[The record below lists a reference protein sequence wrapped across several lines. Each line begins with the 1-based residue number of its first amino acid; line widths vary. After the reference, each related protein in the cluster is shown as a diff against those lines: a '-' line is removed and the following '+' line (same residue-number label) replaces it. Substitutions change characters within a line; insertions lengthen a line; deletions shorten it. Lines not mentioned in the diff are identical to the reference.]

1 MLLAALERDGFNG
14 RNAAM
19 SPHLPFASPS
29 SPGPIYPAK
38 WRSWAGWKSEPG
50 VMELSENGAE
60 LPPLTTVQG
69 GHGLACQRRVGCLLS
84 LALLCQGDLCFESGS
99 SLCAH
104 IPAAGRTDFTRAA
117 LKAGKS
123 HSHFQV
129 SLCQVWSHLK
139 L

>member
-1 MLLAALERDGFNG
+1 
-14 RNAAM
+14 M

-69 GHGLACQRRVGCLLS
+69 GRGLACPS
-84 LALLCQGDLCFESGS
+84 EESE
-99 SLCAH
+99 L
-104 IPAAGRTDFTRAA
+104 PAVTCSFVPRGPVF
-117 LKAGKS
+117 
-123 HSHFQV
+123 
-129 SLCQVWSHLK
+129 
-139 L
+139 